1 MHLTS
6 IFKVKGSYVSSMY
19 PRFFTSMNSAKQQ
32 LEENTGF
39 SIAVL
44 IKSEITRL
52 KNKKEAVRL
61 IS

>member
-1 MHLTS
+1 
-6 IFKVKGSYVSSMY
+6 
-19 PRFFTSMNSAKQQ
+19 MNSAKQQ